1 MTQLDFY
8 ILTVDYPGDRYQFAC
23 RLTEKAYGQ
32 GHRIYLHA
40 GSMGEVQHLDRLLWT
55 FRDGSFVPHGQLG
68 EADPRLTP
76 VLLGCQRDPTGEED
90 VLINLTPEV
99 PDFFSRFQRVAE
111 IIDSDPERRR
121 TGRERFRHYREGGYP
136 LRTHEL
142 SQ

>member
-1 MTQLDFY
+1 MTRLDFY
-8 ILTVDYPGDRYQFAC
+8 ILKAPYPGDRYQFAC
-23 RLTEKAYGQ
+23 RLTAKVYGQ

-40 GSMGEVQHLDRLLWT
+40 DSDGEIRHLDRLLWT
-55 FRDGSFVPHGQLG
+55 FRDGSFVPHGLLG

-76 VLLGCQRDPTGEED
+76 VLLGSRRDPAGEDE
-90 VLINLTPEV
+90 VLINIAPEV

-111 IIDSDPERRR
+111 IVDADPERLRA
-121 TGRERFRHYREGGYP
+121 GRERFRFYRERGYP